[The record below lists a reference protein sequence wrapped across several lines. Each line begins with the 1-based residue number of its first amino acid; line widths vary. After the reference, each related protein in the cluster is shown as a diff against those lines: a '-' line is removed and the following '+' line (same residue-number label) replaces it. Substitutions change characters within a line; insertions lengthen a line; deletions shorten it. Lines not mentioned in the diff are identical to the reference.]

1 MQTSAFFDDALFS
14 AMFKFAA
21 AVVIFRRL
29 REA

>member
-21 AVVIFRRL
+21 AVFISCRL